1 MPPGEL
7 TIFTMISL
15 TKTTIGLFFLVLFAP
30 LSNPYKV
37 FAQAESQAQIDSLH
51 QLFNHTKKF
60 EEKKNLLTAL
70 SSIYEKKGNW
80 EKYEAVVKEM
90 LLLQEEKEDLLYLAE
105 TYNKLGISNSCMG
118 KNEKALDYFRKA
130 LEINIAQKEI
140 LIAANSYENMA
151 AAYKDMGDYS
161 NATDCLLKS
170 LEIRK
175 VKNHPRLFNNYMK
188 LAVLQQLLDNTPQQ
202 DYYLQLARQEMQ
214 KKDSIPPDNKAIFYN
229 QLGYIYDTRQMYDS
243 SLLCYQRVIYYSGLI
258 GWNRGIATGLGNLA
272 DVYTKT
278 GLLDSAIFYHKKSL
292 KLSEEI
298 VDCISS
304 SEEFLYLAELYQMF
318 NQNDSVMF
326 FANEALR
333 KARECNLL
341 REQGAA
347 LKFIADYYSK
357 QRIFEKANDF
367 LQQYYQIKDSISSAD
382 IKSNIAELETK
393 YQTKAREQQIELLTA
408 ENEIKSQRMDI
419 AWLFIGFLVLLVIL
433 VLALLY
439 FRRRKAVFKQS
450 QLQQQ
455 LLRSQMN
462 PHFIFNVMGSIQS
475 YLYKN
480 EAEKAA
486 DYLSRFASLSR
497 SVLEFSSQES
507 ISLKEEIEMLQNY
520 IELQKAGMENP
531 FSVEYFMDE
540 EMETD
545 FIQIPPMLLQP
556 FVENAIKHGFK
567 NIDYQGK
574 LTLGFKEEPGFIA
587 VEIEDNGP
595 GMTPYSE
602 KNHQSMAIAIFQQRK
617 KCLEHKFKKEFTFEL
632 QNLNS
637 TDKSRHGVRA
647 YFQLPILT
655 DD

>member
-1 MPPGEL
+1 MTYL
-7 TIFTMISL
+7 TSNKIS
-15 TKTTIGLFFLVLFAP
+15 IFFLVLFIL

-37 FAQAESQAQIDSLH
+37 FPQAETQAQIDSLH
-51 QLFNHTKKF
+51 QLFKYTKKI
-60 EEKKNLLTAL
+60 EEKKKLLTSL
-70 SSIYEKKGNW
+70 SIIYEKMGDW

-90 LLLQEEKEDLLYLAE
+90 LLLQEEKKDLFYLAE

-118 KNEKALDYFRKA
+118 KNEKALEYFRKA

-140 LIAANSYENMA
+140 LTAANSYENMA

-175 VKNHPRLFNNYMK
+175 GKNHPRLFNNYMK
-188 LAVLQQLLDNTPQQ
+188 LAVLQQLLDNIPRQ

-229 QLGYIYDTRQMYDS
+229 QLGNIYDNRQMYDS
-243 SLLCYQRVIYYSGLI
+243 SLLCYQRVIYYSSLI

-304 SEEFLYLAELYQMF
+304 SEEFLYLAELYQMLHR
-318 NQNDSVMF
+318 NDSVMF

-341 REQGAA
+341 REQGEA
-347 LKFIADYYSK
+347 LKFIADFYSA
-357 QRIFEKANDF
+357 QGNFEKANDF
-367 LQQYYQIKDSISSAD
+367 LQQYYQVKDSISSAD

-419 AWLFIGFLVLLVIL
+419 AWLFIGLLVLLVFL
-433 VLALLY
+433 ALALLY
-439 FRRRKAVFKQS
+439 FRRRKAAFKQS

-455 LLRSQMN
+455 LLRSQMS

-507 ISLKEEIEMLQNY
+507 ISLREEIEMLQNY

-531 FSVEYFMDE
+531 FDAEYLIDE
-540 EMETD
+540 EMETE
-545 FIQIPPMLLQP
+545 FIRIPPMLLQP

-574 LTLGFKEEPGFIA
+574 LILGFKEEPGYIA
-587 VEIEDNGP
+587 VEIVDNGP
-595 GMTPYSE
+595 GITTNSE
-602 KNHQSMAIAIFQQRK
+602 KNHQSMAIAIFEQRK